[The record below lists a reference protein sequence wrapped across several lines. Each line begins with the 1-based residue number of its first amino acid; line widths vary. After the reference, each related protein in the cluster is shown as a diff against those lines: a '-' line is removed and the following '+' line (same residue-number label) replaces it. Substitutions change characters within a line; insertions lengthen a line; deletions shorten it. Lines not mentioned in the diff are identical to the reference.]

1 MGYDTI
7 MGYEMA
13 YVITSLARLAI
24 VLACFH
30 VYRETKS
37 RAVLFIGLAF
47 TISFIA
53 SLVSALKAA
62 MPLNSDVRAY
72 VSLTLSALFTSFFA
86 YGMVLLVKEFRR

>member
-1 MGYDTI
+1 MGYDMT
-7 MGYEMA
+7 GYEVTYLVM
-13 YVITSLARLAI
+13 SLARLTV

-30 VYRETKS
+30 VYSEIKS

-72 VSLTLSALFTSFFA
+72 VSLTLSVLYTSSFA